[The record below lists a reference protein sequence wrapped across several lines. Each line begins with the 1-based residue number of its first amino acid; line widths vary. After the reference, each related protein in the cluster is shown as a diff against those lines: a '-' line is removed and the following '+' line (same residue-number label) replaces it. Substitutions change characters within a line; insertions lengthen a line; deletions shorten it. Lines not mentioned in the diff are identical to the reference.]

1 MQLMTADDVAALV
14 RTGDTIV
21 IAGSGSGYA
30 IPESLIEAVE
40 RRFLAEALPRD
51 ITSIHPV
58 GLGDRSHRGV
68 SRLGHSGLLKR
79 IVW

>member
-21 IAGSGSGYA
+21 IAGSGHA

-40 RRFLAEALPRD
+40 RRFLTEALPRD
-51 ITSIHPV
+51 ITSIHPG
-58 GLGDRSHRGV
+58 GLGDSSHRGV